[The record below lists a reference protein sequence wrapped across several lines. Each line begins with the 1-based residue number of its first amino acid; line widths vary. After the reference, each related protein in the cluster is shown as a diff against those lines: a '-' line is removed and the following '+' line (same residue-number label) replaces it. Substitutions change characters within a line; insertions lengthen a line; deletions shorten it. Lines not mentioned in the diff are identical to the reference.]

1 MSEKTPIDSVSVQE
15 ITDKLKEITNP
26 LKSSSLTQA
35 MANAQRFAQQMES
48 MTAPLRKAMEDAQQI
63 RRQMEAITAPYQETM
78 QHLSDTV
85 KPFADALNPIRQMID
100 TVSPLRELEL
110 LRVSALGRGG
120 IVTDVLRGLGTLPQ
134 SERQAVGEVAN
145 HIKSVLAQ
153 AIEDRK
159 VVLEAEET
167 ESLEAVD
174 FSLPGRRPPKGH
186 LHPITQITNE
196 ITDIFAEL
204 GYQIATGPDIE
215 TDYYNFDALNT
226 PADHPARD
234 SHDTFYVAPG
244 TVLRT
249 HTTPVQIRV
258 MEKVK
263 PPVAIIM
270 PGRVYRVDYDATHSP
285 MFNQL
290 DGVLVDQGV
299 TFADLKG
306 TLYHFL
312 HRMFGKNITI
322 RFRPHFFPFTE
333 PSAEV
338 DLLWTSRDPNTGATR
353 TKWMEVLGCGMV
365 HPGILKRV
373 GYDSEKY
380 SGFAFG
386 LGLDRI
392 AMARHSIPNIHY
404 MFENDLRVL
413 EQF

>member
-1 MSEKTPIDSVSVQE
+1 MDAAQVSDIVRKIE
-15 ITDKLKEITNP
+15 EL
-26 LKSSSLTQA
+26 A
-35 MANAQRFAQQMES
+35 AQSRVELAQ
-48 MTAPLRKAMEDAQQI
+48 I
-63 RRQMEAITAPYQETM
+63 
-78 QHLSDTV
+78 
-85 KPFADALNPIRQMID
+85 ADAAA
-100 TVSPLRELEL
+100 LEAF
-110 LRVSALGRGG
+110 RVRWLGRKGL
-120 IVTDVLRGLGTLPQ
+120 ITDVLRGLADVSPEERRAAGQASNTLKDALTA
-134 SERQAVGEVAN
+134 AVDEKKA
-145 HIKSVLAQ
+145 AF
-153 AIEDRK
+153 
-159 VVLEAEET
+159 EATSGGKT
-167 ESLEAVD
+167 EQVD

-338 DLLWTSRDPNTGATR
+338 DLLWTSRDPSTGATR